1 MHYLPYSGTPLQFVG
16 EHANRWR
23 KRAHHIPGGQKQP
36 CVNADEALQFLGQ
49 YAGGWPGYVSVMAL
63 TLNGFAETQ
72 TVASDQIET
81 LRPFIESRNAQRNL
95 YFSINPLSTNQNKKA
110 AKSDIAALAFLHA
123 DLDPRDG
130 CDHRLERD
138 RIKRQIE
145 GFPIKPNLIIDSG
158 GGFQV
163 FWRLREPISVNGN
176 IEQLESYNRRIAMLV
191 GADHCWNIDRLMR
204 LPGTVNLPNARKRA
218 KGRRPAFAKVI
229 RFDEGAYALDDFDAL
244 LDGAEGAQ
252 AQGTRAQPEITV
264 DDLHVS
270 SEIKRLIR
278 EGKPKGQHSE
288 AIFKVIRA
296 MVKAGHAD
304 TEISTILLDPANKL
318 SEKPLEHGPAW
329 LQAEINRA
337 RVKPDTE
344 GQAANGKDASSTG
357 KQNRPSA
364 DVVCLADVE
373 PEEVEWLWHPY
384 IPIGK
389 VTSIEGDPG
398 LGKSWLL
405 MAIAAA
411 ISKGGEGLLGKP
423 AAAPAT
429 CLLISAEDGLA
440 DTIRPRLDGLG
451 ADVNSIYAF
460 DKMPIADEKGVA
472 LLEKHIG
479 ELRPA
484 LVVIDPLVAY
494 MGGKIDMNK
503 ANQTRQIMA
512 GLAQLA
518 EKYRCAIVVL
528 RHLSKGGQDKAIYRG
543 IGSIDITAA
552 CRSVLLVA
560 VDPND
565 GSRRMVA
572 HIKSNLAA
580 NGQAIGFAIV
590 DGEFQWHGYVDV
602 TPEQMLAPDSVQNER
617 RSALKEAEAF
627 LCTVL
632 EKGPRLMTEIS
643 ELADQHGISHSTLR
657 RAKRKLGIDSYKDG
671 EAWFWTLP
679 PKGANT

>member
-1 MHYLPYSGTPLQFVG
+1 MNCPRTTAVYFGPVSLVPPSTPFRKQRKPAWEEYRRRTRMLPAVLGYVARGWPVLPC
-16 EHANRWR
+16 
-23 KRAHHIPGGQKQP
+23 KPGGKEPLTAHGSKDATTNEATICSWWARWPDANIGIATGSASGLLVVDIDPRNGSNEQLAELEKRHGELSTDYVVGTSDGGRHYYFRLPNGEAVP
-36 CVNADEALQFLGQ
+36 CSKLAPGIDIKGD
-49 YAGGWPGYVSVMAL
+49 GGYVIAPPSIHPSGHAYCLKHEGYVPPAPDWL
-63 TLNGFAETQ
+63 IAE
-72 TVASDQIET
+72 
-81 LRPFIESRNAQRNL
+81 LRPKANAQ
-95 YFSINPLSTNQNKKA
+95 A
-110 AKSDIAALAFLHA
+110 H
-123 DLDPRDG
+123 
-130 CDHRLERD
+130 
-138 RIKRQIE
+138 
-145 GFPIKPNLIIDSG
+145 
-158 GGFQV
+158 
-163 FWRLREPISVNGN
+163 
-176 IEQLESYNRRIAMLV
+176 
-191 GADHCWNIDRLMR
+191 
-204 LPGTVNLPNARKRA
+204 
-218 KGRRPAFAKVI
+218 
-229 RFDEGAYALDDFDAL
+229 
-244 LDGAEGAQ
+244 
-252 AQGTRAQPEITV
+252 AQGGATV
-264 DDLHVS
+264 GVDGLHVS

-278 EGKPKGQHSE
+278 EGKPKGQRSE

-364 DVVCLADVE
+364 GVVCLADVE

-451 ADVNSIYAF
+451 ADVKRIHAL
-460 DKMPIADEKGVA
+460 DQTPIADEKGVA

-479 ELRPA
+479 ELHPA

-565 GSRRMVA
+565 GSRRVVA

-590 DGEFQWHGYVDV
+590 DGDFQWHGYVDV
-602 TPEQMLAPDSVQNER
+602 TPEQMLAPDSAQNER
-617 RSALKEAEAF
+617 RSALKEAEEF
-627 LCTVL
+627 LCAAL
-632 EKGPRLMTEIS
+632 ENGQRLATEIC
-643 ELADQHGISHSTLR
+643 ELANQNGISESTLK
-657 RAKRKLGIDSYKDG
+657 RAKRKLKIESHKEGDI
-671 EAWFWTLP
+671 WFWILP
-679 PKGANT
+679 PKGTSA